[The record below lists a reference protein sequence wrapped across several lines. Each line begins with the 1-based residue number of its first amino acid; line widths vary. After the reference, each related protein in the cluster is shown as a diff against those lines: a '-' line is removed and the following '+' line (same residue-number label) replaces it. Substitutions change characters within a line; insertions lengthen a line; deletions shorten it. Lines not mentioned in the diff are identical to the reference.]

1 VLAEGRF
8 RELSALKGNRF
19 LIEIVTTLAGLG
31 CSSMAAIVKSNVLV
45 ITITSFIE
53 SKC

>member
-1 VLAEGRF
+1 M
-8 RELSALKGNRF
+8 S
-19 LIEIVTTLAGLG
+19 AGLG

-45 ITITSFIE
+45 ITITSFVG